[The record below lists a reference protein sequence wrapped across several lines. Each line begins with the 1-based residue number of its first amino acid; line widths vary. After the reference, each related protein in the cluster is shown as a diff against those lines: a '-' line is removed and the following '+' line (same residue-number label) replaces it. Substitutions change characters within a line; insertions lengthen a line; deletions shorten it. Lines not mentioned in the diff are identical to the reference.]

1 MGASKLLIAC
11 KIFYDE
17 LQSVL
22 PSNAD
27 IKVVWIE
34 AALHVNPN
42 RLESELK
49 AALANAAT
57 NGDNHPVTPGGRV
70 SS

>member
-1 MGASKLLIAC
+1 MGSQKLLIAC

-22 PSNAD
+22 PANAD

-42 RLESELK
+42 RLEDELK
-49 AALANAAT
+49 AALADNAA
-57 NGDNHPVTPGGRV
+57 NGAVIQLFLGVG
-70 SS
+70 